1 MIKNKNSLEQIRNFL
16 SSGTSKANEIEL
28 LAMKN
33 RFWPDGITHA
43 EIKDKCAKILH
54 DYYWNVDLN
63 KEDTELLL
71 NGEIEKKCS
80 HCNGT
85 GKISLV

>member
-1 MIKNKNSLEQIRNFL
+1 MIKNKNSLEQIRKFL
-16 SSGTSKANEIEL
+16 SSGTSKADEIEF

-33 RFWPDGITHA
+33 RFWPDGISHA
-43 EIKDKCAKILH
+43 NIKDKCAKILH
-54 DYYWNVDLN
+54 DHYWNINLN

-71 NGEIEKKCS
+71 NGQIDKECP

-85 GKISLV
+85 GKIQLI